1 MTSVGPFQIRFTQFL
16 DHRGEPT
23 QSLPPIA
30 ADRSRLIALYRAMVL
45 ARTFDAK
52 AIALQRTGKLG
63 TYASFLGQEALG
75 VGVGAVMRPEDVLLP
90 SYRESA
96 LMMMRGVTL
105 AELLVYWS
113 GDERGSDFHAAR
125 SDFPICITVA
135 AQCCHAV
142 GAAYAF
148 QLRNEPRVAVCLL
161 GDGATSKGDFYEALN
176 AAGVWKL
183 PLVFVINNNQWAIS
197 APLALQTAAHTLAQ
211 KAIAAGI
218 DGEQVDGNDV
228 IAVQNVMERVL
239 EKARTR
245 GGPTLI
251 EAVTYRLS
259 DHTTADDA
267 SRYRDPKQLS
277 EQWAREPVL
286 RLRNYLGKAG
296 AWSKTDEEALL
307 KECTEQVAAAVEQA
321 QATPPPRPEAMFEY
335 LYASLPASLAAGQ
348 PRGAARRGTAVR
360 SREWL
365 RSRWW
370 KLSIARSRT
379 RCSAIPQW
387 WCWAKT

>member
-1 MTSVGPFQIRFTQFL
+1 MTTVASFQVRYTQFL
-16 DHRGEPT
+16 DQRGEPT
-23 QSLPPIA
+23 QPLPLLA
-30 ADRSRLIALYRAMVL
+30 ADPSRLIPLYRAMVL

-63 TYASFLGQEALG
+63 TYPSFLGQEALAAG
-75 VGVGAVMRPEDVLLP
+75 VGNAMRPEDVLLP

-105 AELLVYWS
+105 AELLSYWS
-113 GDERGSDFHAAR
+113 GDERGSDFSAAR
-125 SDFPICITVA
+125 SDFPVCITVA

-148 QLRNEPRVAVCLL
+148 KLRNEPRVAVCVL

-176 AAGVWKL
+176 AAGVWVL

-197 APLALQTAAHTLAQ
+197 VPLALQTAARTLAQ

-228 IAVQNVMERVL
+228 IAVQHVMQQAL
-239 EKARTR
+239 DKARTH

-267 SRYRDPKQLS
+267 SRYRDPKELS
-277 EQWAREPVL
+277 EHWAREPVL
-286 RLRNYLGKAG
+286 RLRNYLTHVG
-296 AWSKTDEEALL
+296 AWSKMDEEALL
-307 KECTEQVAAAVEQA
+307 KECPERVAAAVEAWQA
-321 QATPPPRPEAMFEY
+321 IPPPRPEAMFEH
-335 LYASLPASLAAGQ
+335 LYASLPASLAPQRSEALQ
-348 PRGAARRGTAVR
+348 SGARNG
-360 SREWL
+360 
-365 RSRWW
+365 
-370 KLSIARSRT
+370 
-379 RCSAIPQW
+379 
-387 WCWAKT
+387 